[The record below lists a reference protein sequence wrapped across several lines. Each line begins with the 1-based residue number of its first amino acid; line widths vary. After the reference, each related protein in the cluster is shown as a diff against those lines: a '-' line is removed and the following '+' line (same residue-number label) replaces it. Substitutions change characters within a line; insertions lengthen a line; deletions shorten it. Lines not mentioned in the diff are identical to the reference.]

1 MLNQIA
7 LPGKVLVTHFA
18 GKSLCLDV
26 REVVLVKAPS
36 PLSSKLLATD
46 TTEKNWTLLLFL
58 QFLVKLVVD
67 LVSSAAT
74 GILESLLT
82 LVALKHKFIAVNC
95 LLMRLKCVLCLEC
108 LFTQLAGEEINMTS
122 HIFLVVVVVDVTGAG
137 ASSGSFGSVVDPQPM

>member
-18 GKSLCLDV
+18 GQSLCLDV

-58 QFLVKLVVD
+58 QSLVKLVVD

-95 LLMRLKCVLCLEC
+95 LLMRL
-108 LFTQLAGEEINMTS
+108 
-122 HIFLVVVVVDVTGAG
+122 
-137 ASSGSFGSVVDPQPM
+137 